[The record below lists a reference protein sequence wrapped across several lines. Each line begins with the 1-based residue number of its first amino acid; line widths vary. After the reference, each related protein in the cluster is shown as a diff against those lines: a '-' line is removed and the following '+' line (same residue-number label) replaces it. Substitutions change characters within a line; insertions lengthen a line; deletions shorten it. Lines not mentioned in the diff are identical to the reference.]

1 MNTMLT
7 PKQPQNDLY
16 LSDLEY
22 SRVLLEKIK
31 QKITELDSSAEAMLV
46 ADLKNYGSHQ
56 KKILNTK
63 QTQYDEFVEQWQSQS
78 CLDEFDQECVTEN
91 QSKLDGRKKQYA
103 DLYQASAL
111 TQDDDG
117 AWYLDVDKDELDNIG
132 LFHPTQI
139 QQVYSE
145 QGRSPIDAKTTC
157 VTSERTVSLAD
168 SAFIYDD
175 GDGHQIDMKDSVIS
189 NRFVWYWDTSGAGSV
204 LSRGVAATNIWG
216 KPFPLSMEP
225 RFFDESGDQFTLLQ
239 PNGFQGLPD
248 LLHTK
253 VTPLRESARSKPKP
267 TPAMQIAT
275 ISRNSL
281 TVKSNARFLAYPLDK
296 FPFKSKPLKKLDIDA
311 GCLANELIENEATRF
326 KTIDAPKQIKV
337 HCSLPEWDFRLRK
350 MLNKM
355 QRQIAEYNLFM
366 ADYMARLDILTDMI
380 NIVKL
385 QFEFPFKAL
394 PADSSYWER
403 TSRVMFGSQHP
414 FLYLQY
420 QVLNSDMFWES
431 GDKDQIEQAKNHR
444 ELYQALCAIRDKM
457 VTSADKEESFLTFS
471 KTYKNAGKQ
480 KADIAKVA
488 ERLYALLTAPKLRQ
502 ELKRYMGSLS
512 EQLQDEKI
520 ATKVKDEGF
529 IPPGPDFE
537 DEGNWCVIFN
547 TIAECYGALASS
559 DTYRQKLFDEQIAP
573 SINAIIAND
582 TNHIIEQEFK
592 EVWDKEP
599 IENITQTQ
607 LPEDSFLNT
616 QISHLNELKP
626 ETPKDNLLSA
636 ILDKNTVETL
646 ELLWS
651 KRGLVIP
658 GPGAPCVL
666 QVILSCYSAEVMT
679 HVTKR
684 VQTTSVAHLRFF
696 NAVLRHWKVR
706 ELFTKNE
713 FQQIFMAYTIVR
725 SSDRKR
731 NKGLIDE
738 GRKLLAQYSKE
749 VATGQGK
756 HSQDLFDSTLDSAA
770 SPYQGVAYAKLLYV
784 FYNFT
789 VNTQGALAIEEAAK
803 KAQWSGHQTSLEMT
817 KMMTEMVS
825 SRLQLVSDS
834 LSIARSIEIA
844 LARMKTKGPVDVGT
858 LRFGQIGQVLD
869 FLAVGVTVFSLV
881 NTSIDLYLTD
891 PTDAEILAKGASL
904 IADSAILVGWAT
916 GIGVLTVIGTVI
928 TVAMLVYELTKLY
941 RTLNQ
946 TQVQKRLLAQWQLFK
961 GDLDSETTQRYLKQ
975 VVKQSKISEDLEFD
989 STQELAAA
997 LARSPELTL
1006 KMLSPG
1012 MVEDIDEK
1020 LEYEF
1025 ADHLLPG
1032 FSYVE
1037 LGNMSWRAV
1046 VPLHLLGY
1054 SEKSIEDLVKLDPS
1068 LEDFTGITTVSDIIQ
1083 YYNHVREQEQSQPDD
1098 NYDSQQS
1105 THIYIGPG
1113 LEQKAAKGVNW
1124 GISANTKYGID
1135 VVSIAQLLE
1144 TGLFTPPEPSE
1155 QAFFHGNDW
1164 NHPSFRI
1171 PKLYVE
1177 SIHGEEQ

>member
-22 SRVLLEKIK
+22 NRVLLEKIK

-46 ADLKNYGSHQ
+46 VDLKNYGSHQ
-56 KKILNTK
+56 KKILDTK
-63 QTQYDEFVEQWQSQS
+63 QNEYDEFVEQWQSQS

-91 QSKLDGRKKQYA
+91 QSKLDSRKKQYA
-103 DLYQASAL
+103 DLYQASTL

-117 AWYLDVDKDELDNIG
+117 AWYLDVDKDELNNIG

-175 GDGHQIDMKDSVIS
+175 GDSHQIDMKDSVIS

-204 LSRGVAATNIWG
+204 LSSGVAATNIWG

-239 PNGFQGLPD
+239 PNGFQGLPA

-267 TPAMQIAT
+267 KPAMQIAT

-296 FPFKSKPLKKLDIDA
+296 FPFKSKPLKELDIDA

-355 QRQIAEYNLFM
+355 QRQIGEYNLFL

-394 PADSSYWER
+394 PDSSYWE
-403 TSRVMFGSQHP
+403 SMNRVMFGPQHP

-420 QVLNSDMFWES
+420 QVLNSDMFWEP

-457 VTSADKEESFLTFS
+457 VTSADKEESFLIFS

-502 ELKRYMGSLS
+502 ELNRYMDSLS
-512 EQLQDEKI
+512 KQLQDEEI
-520 ATKVKDEGF
+520 AKKVADEGF

-559 DTYRQKLFDEQIAP
+559 DTFRQKLFDEQIAP

-582 TNHIIEQEFK
+582 TNHTIEQEFK
-592 EVWDKEP
+592 EVWDVDVIGQATKTVIP
-599 IENITQTQ
+599 KDSYLVQQTTENI
-607 LPEDSFLNT
+607 D
-616 QISHLNELKP
+616 P

-636 ILDKNTVETL
+636 ILDTNTVETL

-706 ELFTKNE
+706 ELFSKE
-713 FQQIFMAYTIVR
+713 QFQQIFMAYTIVR
-725 SSDRKR
+725 SSDRSR
-731 NKGLIDE
+731 NQRLVE
-738 GRKLLAQYSKE
+738 QGRYILAKYSEE

-789 VNTQGALAIEEAAK
+789 VNTQAALAIEEEAK

-817 KMMTEMVS
+817 RMMTELVS

-869 FLAVGVTVFSLV
+869 FLSVGLTVFSLV

-904 IADSAILVGWAT
+904 IADSAMLVGWAT
-916 GIGVLTVIGTVI
+916 GIGVLTVVGTVI
-928 TVAMLVYELTKLY
+928 TVVMVVYELKKLY
-941 RTLNQ
+941 RALNQ

-961 GDLDSETTQRYLKQ
+961 GDLDKETTQSYLEQ

-989 STQELAAA
+989 STQELTAA

-1012 MVEDIDEK
+1012 TVEDIDEK
-1020 LEYEF
+1020 LTDEF
-1025 ADHLLPG
+1025 ADLLPG

-1054 SEKSIEDLVKLDPS
+1054 SEKLIEDLVKLDPS

-1083 YYNHVREQEQSQPDD
+1083 YYNQVREQELSHPDR
-1098 NYDSQQS
+1098 NFDSQQS

-1113 LEQKAAKGVNW
+1113 LEKKAAKGVNW
-1124 GISANTKYGID
+1124 GISANIEYGID
-1135 VVSIAQLLE
+1135 VISIAQLLE

-1155 QAFFHGNDW
+1155 QAFFLGNAW